1 MPSIPK
7 IIITFAAGHKTTSN
21 YMNPILKRSALVI
34 AAIIVIDQV
43 VKIWVKTHMFLGESS
58 YINWDF
64 GIRQAQL
71 LFTENPGMAFGWA
84 LPGNGGK
91 IALSI
96 FRILAIAGMI
106 YYILWA
112 VKNRKPHKGFI
123 TCMSMILAGA
133 IGNMIDCMFY
143 GMVFSQ
149 SGYSANSVAEFMPAM
164 GGYAPFL
171 QGKVVD
177 MLYFPIIDAYW
188 PDWMPFVGGNHFTFF
203 SPIFNIADSAVTVG
217 VALILIFQK
226 RYFPKTEE
234 ELEEE
239 KAAAEKAEIVEK

>member
-1 MPSIPK
+1 
-7 IIITFAAGHKTTSN
+7 
-21 YMNPILKRSALVI
+21 
-34 AAIIVIDQV
+34 
-43 VKIWVKTHMFLGESS
+43 
-58 YINWDF
+58 
-64 GIRQAQL
+64 
-71 LFTENPGMAFGWA
+71 
-84 LPGNGGK
+84 
-91 IALSI
+91 
-96 FRILAIAGMI
+96 
-106 YYILWA
+106 
-112 VKNRKPHKGFI
+112 
-123 TCMSMILAGA
+123 MSMILAGA

-177 MLYFPIIDAYW
+177 MLYFPIIDANW

-226 RYFPKTEE
+226 RYFPKREE
-234 ELEEE
+234 DVEEE
-239 KAAAEKAEIVEK
+239 KAAALKAEDAAEKA

>member
-1 MPSIPK
+1 
-7 IIITFAAGHKTTSN
+7 
-21 YMNPILKRSALVI
+21 MNPILKRSALVV
-34 AAIIVIDQV
+34 AAIIVIDQA

-64 GIRQAQL
+64 GVRQAQL

-96 FRILAIAGMI
+96 FRIIAIAGMI

-177 MLYFPIIDAYW
+177 MLYFPIIDANW

-234 ELEEE
+234 DVEEE
-239 KAAAEKAEIVEK
+239 KEAAEKAEIVEK